1 MKCETN
7 PNNCPIEV
15 TLSLIGGKY
24 KPVIL
29 WFLIDHPLHYAELQ
43 RLIPKAT
50 PKMLSQQLHD
60 LENSCIIHRE
70 VIPEKPPKTL
80 YSLTALARALSL
92 FWTQCANGE
101 TVIWTGWMFRHHAV
115 KIITLNNTKIG

>member
-60 LENSCIIHRE
+60 LENSGIIHRE

-80 YSLTALARALSL
+80 YSLTAFGKSL
-92 FWTQCANGE
+92 IPILDAMCQWGNSYLDGLDVQASCCQN
-101 TVIWTGWMFRHHAV
+101 H
-115 KIITLNNTKIG
+115 NSQ

>member
-60 LENSCIIHRE
+60 LENSGIIHRE
-70 VIPEKPPKTL
+70 VMGKQL
-80 YSLTALARALSL
+80 SGRAGCSGTMLS
-92 FWTQCANGE
+92 
-101 TVIWTGWMFRHHAV
+101 
-115 KIITLNNTKIG
+115 KS

>member
-29 WFLIDHPLHYAELQ
+29 LGDLF
-43 RLIPKAT
+43 
-50 PKMLSQQLHD
+50 QQLHD
-60 LENSCIIHRE
+60 LENSGIIHRE

-80 YSLTALARALSL
+80 YSLTAFGKSL
-92 FWTQCANGE
+92 IPILDAMCQWGNSYLDGLDVQAPCCQN
-101 TVIWTGWMFRHHAV
+101 H
-115 KIITLNNTKIG
+115 NSQ

>member
-60 LENSCIIHRE
+60 LENSGIILILSILVYTFFSRMFDLML
-70 VIPEKPPKTL
+70 PPVAKH
-80 YSLTALARALSL
+80 SIVVA
-92 FWTQCANGE
+92 
-101 TVIWTGWMFRHHAV
+101 
-115 KIITLNNTKIG
+115 

>member
-60 LENSCIIHRE
+60 LENSGIIHRE
-70 VIPEKPPKTL
+70 VGTDFGSSSCGSDCGEPPAG
-80 YSLTALARALSL
+80 SFACRS
-92 FWTQCANGE
+92 E
-101 TVIWTGWMFRHHAV
+101 
-115 KIITLNNTKIG
+115 